1 MPKDAVCDRFDFR
14 PIGAAIK
21 KARMERELSRETLAE
36 MCDISEGYVKAI
48 ENAGKNPGF
57 QVFWKLVTMFNISV
71 DEYFYSDRAPVTD
84 SRRRSVLGMIRE
96 IGNDDVYIVESLVK
110 GLSSRSR
117 RTDRDADADTEG
129 RS

>member
-1 MPKDAVCDRFDFR
+1 MPKNAVGDRFNFR

-21 KARMERELSRETLAE
+21 KARMERKLSREALAE

-48 ENAGKNPGF
+48 ENSGRNPGF

-71 DEYFYSDRAPVTD
+71 DEYFYRDRAPATD
-84 SRRRSVLGMIRE
+84 SRRRKVLGMIRE

-117 RTDRDADADTEG
+117 RTDRRDDADTED
-129 RS
+129 RT